1 MDKKRPDSEER
12 EEREDFRQYAQDFEK
27 QIKLAKDFIQRQ
39 AEEEGEGLSALE
51 ELTNP
56 SQERL
61 DRVFSQTAGMAIFV
75 AILVIYET
83 GFFCAESIPVLA
95 KKMRDKAV
103 LAF

>member
-1 MDKKRPDSEER
+1 MDKKRPNSEER

-39 AEEEGEGLSALE
+39 AEEEGQGLSALE

-61 DRVFSQTAGMAIFV
+61 DRVFSENAGMAIL
-75 AILVIYET
+75 AA
-83 GFFCAESIPVLA
+83 FFWLITSYFWKGEEH
-95 KKMRDKAV
+95 
-103 LAF
+103 F

>member
-12 EEREDFRQYAQDFEK
+12 EEQEDFRQYAQDFEK

-39 AEEEGEGLSALE
+39 AEEEGEALE

-61 DRVFSQTAGMAIFV
+61 DRVFSETAGMAIFV
-75 AILVIYET
+75 AILVIYERGT
-83 GFFCAESIPVLA
+83 FSITI
-95 KKMRDKAV
+95 KISQ
-103 LAF
+103 